1 MNIVAINNIFYFCV
15 MLLYYENKIYLQQV
29 SVLFSSF
36 EENIYPQDDGD
47 GLLEKLLDII
57 SVCRTI
63 LYLY

>member
-1 MNIVAINNIFYFCV
+1 MNIVAINNILYFCV